1 KTRNGSNSMMRAFDF
16 LYGNVK
22 ETPLDLKNL
31 PLAHLVKDAGKV
43 YARDGWG
50 EDATWFRFECSDY
63 WNQHQHLETGNFEIF
78 RYDQLATE
86 SGEYKN
92 WSSPHAVNWLTRT
105 IAHNCLLVAMPGEE
119 WKNYRGGKYFANDGG
134 QAKKWDTVAANLL
147 EWELKKAK
155 FTRGKITA
163 FENTPG
169 FMYVAG
175 DCSKAYS
182 AKKVRKYVRK
192 IVFLR
197 PGVFVILD
205 RVEAV
210 KAEYGKTW
218 LLHCKNE
225 PELKKR
231 EFTVKNGE
239 GTLNCYALLPEKTVF
254 NKIKGYTYG
263 GEDFPETESAL
274 TEAADL
280 WRVEV
285 KPEGSRSE
293 DIFLNVLSTAGEK
306 KPVLI
311 KKGSAIGV
319 NIDGNEVV
327 FEGEAG
333 GYVLLNNVKYILKE
347 EVIAGKYEK

>member
-1 KTRNGSNSMMRAFDF
+1 M
-16 LYGNVK
+16 
-22 ETPLDLKNL
+22 
-31 PLAHLVKDAGKV
+31 
-43 YARDGWG
+43 
-50 EDATWFRFECSDY
+50 
-63 WNQHQHLETGNFEIF
+63 
-78 RYDQLATE
+78 
-86 SGEYKN
+86 
-92 WSSPHAVNWLTRT
+92 
-105 IAHNCLLVAMPGEE
+105 
-119 WKNYRGGKYFANDGG
+119 
-134 QAKKWDTVAANLL
+134 KK
-147 EWELKKAK
+147 
-155 FTRGKITA
+155 G
-163 FENTPG
+163 
-169 FMYVAG
+169 
-175 DCSKAYS
+175 
-182 AKKVRKYVRK
+182 
-192 IVFLR
+192 
-197 PGVFVILD
+197 
-205 RVEAV
+205 
-210 KAEYGKTW
+210 
-218 LLHCKNE
+218 
-225 PELKKR
+225 

-239 GTLNCYALLPEKTVF
+239 GTLNCYALFPEKTLIK
-254 NKIKGYTYG
+254 KIKGYSYG